1 MTAAKFDSLYVF
13 FNDCKH
19 EIEKLEPIWKRMRL
33 KMSFQRMYTLQE
45 SQVFKECLPADNSH
59 DQEALRLSL
68 ASLSDI
74 PGVGE
79 KVRKV
84 LIDHFGTEAVA
95 LKVILDFRVD
105 LVAAVP
111 EIGAKQAVN
120 IVKAAFEQQFGAS
133 ANTILRS
140 ADLRKIFDSIL
151 GIIRGY
157 ANTSYARDKLLL
169 YFPLPPE
176 KINVI
181 HERQRYFAD
190 AIDVAKRLSEDQRAS
205 LKQQLT
211 NVRGLYR
218 RVKPRR
224 LEGRVIITNDDK
236 VFDRL
241 VKEGIDKWCPVYILS
256 EGENA
261 IDYAKGYDLVLYI
274 SPIGMYD
281 DSVNML
287 DNVEILGKDW
297 TIDEVLPEMTIG
309 FYSRNYRVIDASSR
323 LAELFSNL
331 PKNESV
337 QAFID
342 SLDLDSLL
350 QVGKALKNI
359 NEEGDVAQS
368 IDKELDRYRRAVKNF
383 PTAVAETES
392 WLNEE
397 IKARIAKSQITL
409 GGQQIITILQSA
421 DMDGA
426 DSSAL
431 RNMLPA
437 EIIETFTTT
446 IQEAEDKL
454 VDILGLTPREAD
466 WVTGI
471 ISEEIALPVKLIP
484 AQINDLEGRLRRFFS
499 DRQFRLIKKVSGQ
512 LDKLTDV
519 VTEAV
524 QTLLEFDLFLAVG
537 LFGADYDLHIPNIG
551 LEYSGIGV
559 EQATNLFLK
568 ESMLRGRHRK
578 VQPIDYVI
586 GNSLFK
592 PDGTNGENCAI
603 LSGANSGGKTTT
615 IQTLAQIATMA
626 QTGFPVPAENA
637 YLPPFEEIY
646 FFYKSR
652 GMVSAGAFETTLKQF
667 ADIVVSEKSK
677 LALFDEVEAITEPG
691 SAANVIAGL
700 IEILQRDPH
709 SCAVICS
716 HLAKEI
722 AAATDVP
729 IRIDGIEARGLD
741 ENLELMVDRTPRFG
755 TIARSTPELIVER
768 LTKLSK
774 GKKKEV
780 YEKILENLL
789 RQRKEM

>member
-1 MTAAKFDSLYVF
+1 
-13 FNDCKH
+13 
-19 EIEKLEPIWKRMRL
+19 
-33 KMSFQRMYTLQE
+33 MSFRRSLSLHE

-59 DQEALRLSL
+59 DQEALRVSL

-79 KVRKV
+79 KVKKA
-84 LIDHFGTEAVA
+84 LIDHFGNEAVA
-95 LKVILDFRVD
+95 LKVIMDSRVD

-111 EIGAKQAVN
+111 ELGAKQAVN

-140 ADLRKIFDSIL
+140 VDLRKIFDSIL

-176 KINVI
+176 KIDVI
-181 HERQRYFAD
+181 HERQHYFAD
-190 AIDVAKRLSEDQRAS
+190 AIDLAKQLSEDQRVS
-205 LKQQLT
+205 LKQHLT

-218 RVKPRR
+218 RIKPRR
-224 LEGRVIITNDDK
+224 LEGRVIITNDAK
-236 VFDRL
+236 VFDKL
-241 VKEGIDKWCPVYILS
+241 VKEGVDKWCPVYVIS

-261 IDYAKGYDLVLYI
+261 VDYARGYDLVLYI
-274 SPIGMYD
+274 SPLGVYD
-281 DSVNML
+281 DSVDML

-297 TIDEVLPEMTIG
+297 TVDDVLPEMTIG
-309 FYSRNYRVIDASSR
+309 FYSRNYRVIDASCK
-323 LAELFSNL
+323 LASLFGGL
-331 PKNESV
+331 PTNESV
-337 QAFID
+337 QKFVD

-350 QVGKALKNI
+350 QVGETLRNI
-359 NEEGDVAQS
+359 NEDGDVAHS
-368 IDKELDRYRRAVKNF
+368 IDKELDRYRKAVKVF
-383 PTAVAETES
+383 PTAIAETEA

-397 IKARIAKSQITL
+397 IKTRIAKSQITL

-421 DMDGA
+421 DIDGP
-426 DSSAL
+426 DSGAL

-454 VDILGLTPREAD
+454 VEMLGLTPREAD

-471 ISEEIALPVKLIP
+471 ISEEIALPVQLIP
-484 AQINDLEGRLRRFFS
+484 TQINDLEDRLRRLFS

-512 LDKLTDV
+512 LDKLTGA

-537 LFGADYDLHIPNIG
+537 LFGHDYNLHTPKIG
-551 LEYSGIGV
+551 SEYAGIGV
-559 EQATNLFLK
+559 EKATNLFLQ
-568 ESMLRGRHRK
+568 ESMLKGRHGK

-586 GNSLFK
+586 GNSPFK

-667 ADIVVSEKSK
+667 ADIVVSDKSK

-700 IEILQRDPH
+700 IEILQRDPR
-709 SCAVICS
+709 SCTVICS

-722 AAATDVP
+722 AAATDIP

-741 ENLELMVDRTPRFG
+741 ENLELIVDRTPRFG
-755 TIARSTPELIVER
+755 TVARSTPELIVER

-789 RQRKEM
+789 GERSEP